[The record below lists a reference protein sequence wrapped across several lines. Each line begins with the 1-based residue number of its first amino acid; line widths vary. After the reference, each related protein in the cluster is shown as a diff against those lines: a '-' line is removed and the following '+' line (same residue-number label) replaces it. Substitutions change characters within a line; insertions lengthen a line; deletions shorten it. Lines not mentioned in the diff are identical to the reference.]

1 MEQYLPAGIELVDII
16 TIMAG
21 LATFLTILAVW
32 NAALAHDPMRG
43 RLKALNARRDVL
55 KAGYTAAKKR
65 APIKRAKSMGFMK
78 QVVNR
83 LNLMKDEQ
91 NKKLSRQLAQAGIRS
106 KDAIIVF
113 MFFKLV
119 LPIII
124 GIAAF
129 VALFGFQLMDWP
141 YTYKLVAAV
150 GSMLAAAMA
159 PDMYL
164 KNAIQKRQDAIR
176 KGLPDALDLLVI
188 CAEAGLT
195 LDAALQRVARENERA
210 CPELADEFS
219 LTAIELGFLQ
229 KRRDALTNL
238 SVRVQMPAIK
248 AVAATLIQSEKYG
261 TPLAQSLRVLSN
273 EFRTE
278 RMMRAEEKAAR
289 LPAIM
294 TVPLIV
300 FIMPTLFVVLIGP
313 AACSV
318 ADQFV
323 NAGLGS

>member
-1 MEQYLPAGIELVDII
+1 MEDMLPFGLEAVDVI
-16 TIMAG
+16 TLMAG
-21 LATFLTILAVW
+21 LATFLLVVAIW
-32 NAALAHDPMRG
+32 NTTLAHDPMRG
-43 RLKALNARRDVL
+43 RLKALNARRQVL
-55 KAGYTAAKKR
+55 KADYTAARRR

-78 QVVNR
+78 QVVKR

-91 NKKLSRQLAQAGIRS
+91 TQKIGQQLAEAGIRS
-106 KDAIIVF
+106 RDAVIVF

-129 VALFGFQLMDWP
+129 VALFGFQVTDWSF
-141 YTYKLVAAV
+141 TYKLVAAV
-150 GSMLAAAMA
+150 GSMLVASLG
-159 PDMYL
+159 PDFYI

-195 LDAALQRVARENERA
+195 LDAAMQRVARENEKA

-219 LTAIELGFLQ
+219 LASIELGFLQ
-229 KRRDALTNL
+229 ERRQALTNL
-238 SVRVQMPAIK
+238 MTRVPMPAIK
-248 AVAATLIQSEKYG
+248 AVSATLIQSEKYG
-261 TPLAQSLRVLSN
+261 TPLAQSLRVLSA
-273 EFRTE
+273 EFRNE

-300 FIMPTLFVVLIGP
+300 FIMPTLFIVLIGP

-318 ADQFV
+318 SDQFIGRGV
-323 NAGLGS
+323 